1 MRDQEVSPSFFL
13 GVMGLVGAAVVKN
26 PTAKVQAYKTEFS
39 VTMEALGTLIVW
51 VFKFG
56 LILAGIFLGFWI
68 LHKVISWIS
77 KLDKDRK
84 QLTADVAQLK
94 EGLDWLKTWQ
104 GRVRSSLVAVDSRLS
119 AIDAEI
125 QKLSKGPEVKKQESK
140 SASLAAVSEIVGG

>member
-39 VTMEALGTLIVW
+39 MTIEALGGLIVG

-56 LILAGIFLGFWI
+56 LIVAGVCLAFWC
-68 LHKVISWIS
+68 LHKVISWIR

-94 EGLDWLKTWQ
+94 EDLDWLKAWQ

-119 AIDAEI
+119 TIDAEI